1 MPNNELDDEVDP
13 LNEEDDVVDAA
24 DEEDDEFED
33 DEEEDE
39 DDDVEDGGDIE
50 ARAAFTQEIGSEGGS
65 PGEDM
70 EIFRAGR
77 NTAGSEASET
87 MPGGSRGRSVERR
100 DEEDVLIKR
109 VP

>member
-13 LNEEDDVVDAA
+13 LTEEDDVVDAA

-65 PGEDM
+65 PAKTW
-70 EIFRAGR
+70 RSSALAGTR
-77 NTAGSEASET
+77 PAAKR
-87 MPGGSRGRSVERR
+87 PRPCPAAAADARSSGVMR
-100 DEEDVLIKR
+100 KMF
-109 VP
+109 